1 MNEQQYHQMVDT
13 LFLKIEAWLEDTNE
27 EIDFDSQEGILTIT
41 FEQGDCLV
49 LSRQASLQEVWL
61 ASKQGAY
68 HFKRVDEMWV
78 TKHHQTLIQTIADCA
93 KQAGAILDVTK
104 MTF

>member
-13 LFLKIEAWLEDTNE
+13 LFLKIEAWLEDSDE
-27 EIDFDSQEGILTIT
+27 SIDFDSQEGILTIT
-41 FEQGDCLV
+41 FEQGDCLI

-61 ASKQGAY
+61 AAKQGAF
-68 HFKRVDEMWV
+68 HFRLEQETWV
-78 TKHHQTLIQTIADCA
+78 TKHRQTLVQTIADCA
-93 KQAGAILDVTK
+93 KHAGVTLNVTK